1 MLPAGQ
7 GVVVPFA
14 ACITANQLYLIHP
27 DCHSICR
34 GWDHYLCNNPFEA
47 SSLRLMQG
55 PRLPICA
62 ERVCLQLTAREPPR
76 MVTPASLI
84 PLPYFL
90 SCECDSLA
98 SERVSY
104 LGLQTKIANH
114 FNFMIAA
121 SRIVAACGYGCSYC
135 EKQIH
140 ISPPTSRF
148 ELWQRRR

>member
-1 MLPAGQ
+1 M
-7 GVVVPFA
+7 PFA

-34 GWDHYLCNNPFEA
+34 GWDHYLCNNPLEA

-55 PRLPICA
+55 PSKSITAPRGS
-62 ERVCLQLTAREPPR
+62 VFNVSAREPPLK
-76 MVTPASLI
+76 VTRGYIDNSPI
-84 PLPYFL
+84 FL
-90 SCECDSLA
+90 NLANSLA

-135 EKQIH
+135 ENEFT
-140 ISPPTSRF
+140 SPPK
-148 ELWQRRR
+148 RRVSNIGNGDANHNPLT